1 MNKKLMVLN
10 EDKNDCAAASL
21 SSIIK
26 YYGGNISMEN
36 IKEIINTTKHGT
48 NAYDIIKGAK
58 EIGFNAYGQKVAL
71 ENIHKYKNKFPLIAH
86 VKNGNAYHFV
96 VIYKIDTNRNTIL
109 YMDPCI
115 GFIKTKISDF
125 QKKYL
130 GTLLFFEKIKEL
142 PKESNS
148 NKIFKEILV
157 KILKDK
163 KNLLLLF
170 ITSLITF
177 LFSIISTYYYKIILE
192 KPNVNRKYIISLLIL
207 FSLFIIIKN
216 IFNYFRNKLIINTNY
231 NIELFINNEVLS
243 KLFNLPYAYY
253 KNKTSGEIISRLN
266 DLDNLRD
273 ILSDIILNMSINI
286 LIIIISFIIMITIN
300 LKLALITLI
309 IVFLYYFFIKLYRN
323 LFDRK
328 IRIIQ
333 EEKGFYNNKLYEII
347 EGVETIK
354 NLNIKSL
361 KLLEINKTH
370 KTYCDSNRSLNY
382 SLNSQQFFKDFI
394 NDIGLLLLMTLGIIF
409 VTNKVIKIS
418 DLILL
423 YMINSYFLET
433 VKSIL
438 NKDIELNYNL
448 KNLEKINTIFSS
460 KESKQTNE
468 TISGDIIIKKLQ
480 YSYSDKLIL
489 NNINFKIK
497 SGDKFL
503 LKGKSGSGKSTLIKI
518 LLKYLKDYN
527 GKVVINGAD
536 YSKIEDNII
545 NNSFTYI
552 GQNEK
557 IFSDTFKNNI
567 ILNRNIDESKYNK
580 IIDICN
586 LSHFKDKENILIEE
600 NGFNISGGEKQ
611 RIILARALLKNSNY
625 IIIDEALSEVD
636 TEIEKDIIKNL
647 CEYFKEKTIIYV
659 SHKKEIQDIFNCYYD
674 IERRK
679 IYEKR

>member
-1 MNKKLMVLN
+1 
-10 EDKNDCAAASL
+10 
-21 SSIIK
+21 
-26 YYGGNISMEN
+26 
-36 IKEIINTTKHGT
+36 
-48 NAYDIIKGAK
+48 
-58 EIGFNAYGQKVAL
+58 
-71 ENIHKYKNKFPLIAH
+71 
-86 VKNGNAYHFV
+86 
-96 VIYKIDTNRNTIL
+96 
-109 YMDPCI
+109 
-115 GFIKTKISDF
+115 
-125 QKKYL
+125 
-130 GTLLFFEKIKEL
+130 
-142 PKESNS
+142 
-148 NKIFKEILV
+148 
-157 KILKDK
+157 
-163 KNLLLLF
+163 
-170 ITSLITF
+170 
-177 LFSIISTYYYKIILE
+177 
-192 KPNVNRKYIISLLIL
+192 
-207 FSLFIIIKN
+207 
-216 IFNYFRNKLIINTNY
+216 
-231 NIELFINNEVLS
+231 
-243 KLFNLPYAYY
+243 
-253 KNKTSGEIISRLN
+253 
-266 DLDNLRD
+266 
-273 ILSDIILNMSINI
+273 
-286 LIIIISFIIMITIN
+286 
-300 LKLALITLI
+300 
-309 IVFLYYFFIKLYRN
+309 
-323 LFDRK
+323 
-328 IRIIQ
+328 
-333 EEKGFYNNKLYEII
+333 
-347 EGVETIK
+347 
-354 NLNIKSL
+354 
-361 KLLEINKTH
+361 
-370 KTYCDSNRSLNY
+370 
-382 SLNSQQFFKDFI
+382 
-394 NDIGLLLLMTLGIIF
+394 MTLGIIF

-460 KESKQTNE
+460 KELKQTNE

-527 GKVVINGAD
+527 GKVVINGVD
-536 YSKIEDNII
+536 YNKIEDNII